1 VSAEQVALA
10 HYEGRRRLIQAAAS
24 LARAAWARV
33 DLANLDPSWLR
44 VLPLLQVGLAGAQL
58 AAAQAADNY
67 ADNALAEQGVDP
79 RATGR
84 VNPSALAGIASD
96 GRPLASLLLN
106 PITVVKASI
115 AQQVALD
122 RAMAA
127 GYANLDMLV
136 RTQVADAGRAADQV
150 AIASRR
156 TATGY
161 VRMLVGKSCSRCVV
175 LAGRRYQWNAGFKRH
190 PRCDCVH
197 VPAAEDRADD
207 IRTNPRGYF
216 DGLTRTEQDKAFTKA
231 GAEAIRNGA
240 DIGQAVNARRGMQTA
255 TVYGREVLLTT
266 EGTTLRGEFGGARR
280 DGRLVQRE
288 GQRVRSTAQV
298 RLMPEQILLEA
309 RGSRDEAVR
318 LLRLHGYIR

>member
-10 HYEGRRRLIQAAAS
+10 HYEGRRRLVQAAAN

-33 DLANLDPSWLR
+33 DPANLDLSWLR
-44 VLPLLQVGLAGAQL
+44 ALPLLQVGLAGAQL

-79 RATGR
+79 RAAGR
-84 VNPSALAGIASD
+84 VNPSMLAGIASD

-106 PITVVKASI
+106 PITVVKAGI
-115 AQQVALD
+115 AEQATLE

-136 RTQVADAGRAADQV
+136 RTQVADAGRAADQA

-175 LAGRRYQWNAGFKRH
+175 LAGRRYQWNAGFRRH

-216 DGLTRTEQDKAFTKA
+216 DDLTKTEQDKAFGKA
-231 GAEAIRNGA
+231 GAEAIRAGA
-240 DIGQAVNARRGMQTA
+240 DIGQVVNARRGMQTA

-266 EGTTLRGEFGGARR
+266 EGTTLRGEFGRARR